1 MRPVFLAYPQP
12 ESCTEYLQKLI
23 DECAASGGGQVRLTA
38 GVYQI
43 ATLYLKSHV
52 ELYLDAGVNL
62 QGSSNHEDYSNQC
75 DNHVV
80 LADKPWWYD
89 AMIAAVHQTDVTISG
104 EGVIDGVDCYNPNGE
119 QDFRGPH
126 SVQFLDCSDV
136 KVQGI
141 TIVRSACYNLI
152 FERCENV
159 TVSHV
164 CIRGG
169 QDGFR
174 FGNCRHVLVD
184 HCDVRSGDDCIGGS
198 GNEDITIADCMLN
211 TPGSATLMLICRGL
225 RMKRCKI
232 WSPCEYP
239 AIFCTDKR
247 YSLCGTAL
255 VSGYDYGYE
264 WEGFSSDW
272 HIEDT
277 VFENGCGVFLYD
289 TLLHG
294 RPSVPITDITL
305 ERVRAVNMVD
315 PIIAKCREDVPMRIV
330 IRDSSFSFAREDE
343 NCDGT
348 FLRAENFYSVELDN
362 VQLHN
367 CNEHPIQCRNGQSVL
382 AKDVVIRH
390 DLTSSG
396 LCAEGVKS
404 AQVQT
409 TPTPLLHSRIAVEN
423 TTSKYYPKE
432 ATEEFR
438 GALPFIPS
446 KTF

>member
-1 MRPVFLAYPQP
+1 MRPVFLAYPQAQP
-12 ESCTEYLQKLI
+12 CTAYLQDLI
-23 DECAASGGGQVRLTA
+23 DRCAESGGGQVRLTA
-38 GVYQI
+38 GVYHI

-62 QGSSNHEDYSNQC
+62 QGSSRHEDYSNRC
-75 DNHVV
+75 DNHVIMP
-80 LADKPWWYD
+80 DKPWWYD

-126 SVQFLDCSDV
+126 SVQFLDCTDV
-136 KVQGI
+136 RVQGV

-152 FERCENV
+152 FEHCENV

-174 FGNCRHVLVD
+174 FGGCRHVRVD

-198 GNEDITIADCMLN
+198 GNEDIEITDCMLN
-211 TPGSATLMLICRGL
+211 TPGGATLMLICRGL
-225 RMKRCKI
+225 RMKRCRI
-232 WSPCEYP
+232 WSPGEYP
-239 AIFCTDKR
+239 AVFCTDKR
-247 YSLCGTAL
+247 YSLCATAL
-255 VSGYDYGYE
+255 VSGFDYGYE

-277 VFENGCGVFLYD
+277 VFENGSCVFRYEPFI
-289 TLLHG
+289 HG
-294 RPSVPITDITL
+294 RASVPITDITL
-305 ERVRAVNMVD
+305 ERVRALNVAE
-315 PIIAKCREDVPMRIV
+315 PIIAACREDVPMRIV
-330 IRDSSFSFAREDE
+330 IRDSSFHFACEDE

-348 FLRAENFYSVELDN
+348 FLRAENFYSIELDN

-367 CNEHPIQCRNGQSVL
+367 CCEKPIVCRNGQHL
-382 AKDVVIRH
+382 TARNVVVRH
-390 DLTSSG
+390 DLTADG
-396 LCAEGVKS
+396 LMTEAVASTS
-404 AQVQT
+404 AQTDPV
-409 TPTPLLHSRIAVEN
+409 PVLHSRIAVED

-446 KTF
+446 KVF